1 MAIEIK
7 NKFNLLEIVEID
19 YEVKGEV
26 KDDVKDDVK
35 GEVKDDVKGE
45 VKDEAKKIEDEK
57 NKKRWFNFNND
68 EIKKNENFTE
78 VLPEVSTEVSTEDH
92 TEVPVEDTS
101 EVPSEEESVSSEE
114 SDNDKKRWFN
124 CDRRDSSDSS
134 DCSDSDHSNENQD
147 FIYVLYDND
156 HVKTYSESYDK
167 LNDYLEKLIK
177 NTASKYIH
185 LGDIYVHPEIKKEG
199 NYYKVCFIHKNMFW
213 NSERVLKIFSI
224 KKIYGL

>member
-19 YEVKGEV
+19 YE
-26 KDDVKDDVK
+26 
-35 GEVKDDVKGE
+35 VKGE

-92 TEVPVEDTS
+92 TEVPVEVSTEDTS

-134 DCSDSDHSNENQD
+134 DCSDHSNENQD